1 MAQSLGLKGKEIE
14 LQIQGIN
21 AEKAFTSQHLKNC
34 QIARVGGEG
43 VKYVLRDVKTCF
55 NLSIPDQK
63 IKWSVIKQK
72 FSHLKDL
79 DLKNT
84 ETGAVRLI
92 KGSNNLDLILL
103 MRIVKLSGQSHADGV
118 TYAVETPLGWAVTNW
133 LPSEQRVASP
143 YNEF

>member
-14 LQIQGIN
+14 LQIQGID

-43 VKYVLRDVKTCF
+43 VKYVLRDVKTF
-55 NLSIPDQK
+55 FDLSIADQK

-79 DLKNT
+79 DLKDT
-84 ETGAVRLI
+84 ETGPVRLI

-118 TYAVETPLGWAVTNW
+118 PYAVEIPLGWAVTNW

>member
-43 VKYVLRDVKTCF
+43 VKYVLRDVKTFF
-55 NLSIPDQK
+55 NLSIPDQR

-79 DLKNT
+79 DLKDT

-103 MRIVKLSGQSHADGV
+103 MRIVKLSGQ
-118 TYAVETPLGWAVTNW
+118 
-133 LPSEQRVASP
+133 
-143 YNEF
+143 